1 MNDVLCKQI
10 AQKPSVYFHLLPYN
24 EMILR
29 KNIQINYENNCL
41 QFAEQIVQKKLQKTR
56 KKVLTD
62 AL

>member
-1 MNDVLCKQI
+1 
-10 AQKPSVYFHLLPYN
+10 
-24 EMILR
+24 MILR